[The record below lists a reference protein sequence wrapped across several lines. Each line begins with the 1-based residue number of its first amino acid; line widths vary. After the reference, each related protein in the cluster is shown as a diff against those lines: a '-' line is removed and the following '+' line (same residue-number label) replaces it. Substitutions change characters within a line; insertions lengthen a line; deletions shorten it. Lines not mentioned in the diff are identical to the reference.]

1 MNIYIPWN
9 INTWLIIYNII
20 KMNSKVITLKNK
32 PIGLPALT
40 DFELAAES
48 VPALKEGEVL
58 LRSIYISVDPYLR
71 GKMAGTHG
79 ASFEVGKPLAS
90 KIIAEVIESKNSELK
105 PGVFVSSYL
114 QWKEYQVSDG
124 KGLVILD
131 HEAARLSTY
140 LGVLGITGLSAY
152 FALLDIGKPQK
163 GETLVVSGAAG
174 AVGTI
179 VGQIGKIMGC
189 RVVGIAG
196 TDDKTLL
203 LKSKF
208 GFDEAINYKTTTD
221 MKAAVAA
228 ACPDGVDIY
237 FDNVGG
243 PVSDAVFPNL
253 NAYGR
258 VPVCGAISNY
268 NDTETPASPSILPL
282 VVYKFLKIQGFLIAD
297 FAPRFAEGTAQL
309 AQWLKDG
316 KLTYSET
323 ITQGFEKLPEAFLG
337 LFEGKNE
344 GKMIVK
350 V

>member
-1 MNIYIPWN
+1 MKNR
-9 INTWLIIYNII
+9 III
-20 KMNSKVITLKNK
+20 LKKK
-32 PIGLPALT
+32 PVGLPELT
-40 DFELAAES
+40 DFELVEEEFPVTS
-48 VPALKEGEVL
+48 DGKVL
-58 LRSIYISVDPYLR
+58 LKSTYISVDPYLR

-90 KIIAEVIESKNSELK
+90 KVIAEVMESKHSDFK
-105 PGVFVSSYL
+105 PGQFVSNYL
-114 QWKEYQVSDG
+114 QWREYQLSDG
-124 KGLVILD
+124 NGLSTLD
-131 HEAARLSTY
+131 AKAAPLSTY

-152 FALLDIGKPQK
+152 FALLDIGKPKK

-189 RVVGIAG
+189 RVIGIAG
-196 TDDKTLL
+196 SDDKTAQ
-203 LKSKF
+203 LKNKF
-208 GFDEAINYKTTTD
+208 GFDQAINYKTTTD
-221 MKAAVAA
+221 MKAAIAA
-228 ACPDGVDIY
+228 ACPGGVDIY

-253 NAYGR
+253 NTYGR

-268 NDTETPASPSILPL
+268 NDTEIPASPSLLPL
-282 VVYKFLKIQGFLIAD
+282 VVYKFLTIQGFLIAD

-309 AQWLKDG
+309 AQWLKEG

-323 ITQGFEKLPEAFLG
+323 MVKGFDKLPEAFLG

-344 GKMIVK
+344 GKMIVEI
-350 V
+350 